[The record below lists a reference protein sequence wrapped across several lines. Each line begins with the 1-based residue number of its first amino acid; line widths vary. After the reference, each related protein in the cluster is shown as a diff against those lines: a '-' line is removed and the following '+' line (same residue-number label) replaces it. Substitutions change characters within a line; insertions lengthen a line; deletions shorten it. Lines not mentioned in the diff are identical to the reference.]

1 MEFIRSLMNNEG
13 FKQKKEKKEMTTSG
27 IILGLVFCVLF
38 ILYLVYV
45 FKFQIEC
52 IIYDGQKTDGTIDW
66 GSVVGTFFLFLCCGP
81 CMFVYR
87 LINRCNNDKK
97 SNVGKVNTKT
107 RGNTNVSARPP
118 LPTTTT
124 TSPLQSS
131 TVSQKNNSQM
141 SKSQRQVTNTQ

>member
-97 SNVGKVNTKT
+97 VSNVGKVNTKT
-107 RGNTNVSARPP
+107 SGSTNVSARPP
-118 LPTTTT
+118 P
-124 TSPLQSS
+124 PPPS